1 MKNFTIQ
8 TDSDVSAL
16 KLTFVVTGISQ
27 KEQIEDSDN
36 EALGKLEP
44 RPKERISVLKNMQ
57 LRIYSSAE
65 LD

>member
-36 EALGKLEP
+36 EALGKLELW
-44 RPKERISVLKNMQ
+44 PKERISVLKNMQ